1 MESAVHNELPIQDI
15 KQKIEFTQRYLKPL
29 LQVLNPSIFSVV
41 YDYCAPNNVVIDEHI
56 TVSFS
61 GGSFLRVG
69 VTRSS
74 LAQIALD
81 TIKVVVGEVKA

>member
-1 MESAVHNELPIQDI
+1 MESVHNEFPIQDI

-29 LQVLNPSIFSVV
+29 LQAINSSIFSVV
-41 YDYCAPNNVVIDEHI
+41 YDYCAPNNIIIDEHI

-61 GGSFLRVG
+61 GGSFLRIG
-69 VTRSS
+69 VARSS

-81 TIKVVVGEVKA
+81 TIKVVVGEVKT